1 MKGDDALGEIENMA
15 KKMEKSFVEEK
26 TDLLWENP
34 YFLALILTLLTGEW
48 YLRRRWGL
56 I

>member
-1 MKGDDALGEIENMA
+1 MKGDDALREIEDMA
-15 KKMEKSFVEEK
+15 GKMEKRFVEEK
-26 TDLLWENP
+26 TKPFWENP
-34 YFLALILTLLTGEW
+34 YFLALIVALLTSEW